1 MQRQGSFSQAEYAGK
16 KKQTRRDKFLA
27 EMEQVVPWA
36 RLVERL
42 RPFYPKGERG
52 RPPIGL
58 ERMLRLYFLQQWYGL
73 ADEALEDAL
82 YDSQALRGFAGIDLS
97 VAAVPDATTVL
108 NFRHWLEEHDLTR
121 ALFDEVGAMLEERG
135 LLMRQGTIVD
145 ATIIAAPPS
154 TKNKSKARDPE
165 MHQTKKGN
173 QWHFGMKAH
182 IGVDVASGVVH
193 TVVGTAA
200 NEADINQTA
209 ALLHGQEEAVFADA
223 GYTGAD
229 KRPELEDRDVSWNIA
244 IKRSIIKALPKALR
258 DLAEPVERALSQVR
272 AWVEHPFH
280 IVKNLFRH
288 KKLRY
293 RGLAKNTAQLHTL
306 FALANLVIVKKTLLA
321 QRRPDHTRTLSLIP
335 KTTQETRPQP
345 RFLPPRPLPTGR
357 AARKS
362 GVGRRT
368 VSYPRNVQCFLSAHT
383 FIFIRINRYC
393 RFCELEPRRLG
404 SQKVQ
409 SRLGFAAGN
418 RFPGVTSK
426 RGVAKVRKGHGRACC
441 SLVRAAAVGSASALN
456 QS

>member
-1 MQRQGSFSQAEYAGK
+1 MQRQGSFSQVEYAGK

-42 RPFYPKGERG
+42 RPLYPKGERG

-58 ERMLRLYFLQQWYGL
+58 ERMLRIYFVQQWYGL

-82 YDSQALRGFAGIDLS
+82 YDSQALRGFIGIELNRD
-97 VAAVPDATTVL
+97 AVPDATTVL
-108 NFRHWLEEHDLTR
+108 HFRHWLEKHELTK
-121 ALFDEVGAMLEERG
+121 ALFDEVAAMLAERG

-154 TKNKSKARDPE
+154 TKNKEKTRDPE
-165 MHQTKKGN
+165 MHQTRKGN
-173 QWHFGMKAH
+173 QWYFGMKAH

-193 TVVGTAA
+193 TVTGTAA

-209 ALLHGQEEAVFADA
+209 ALLHGEEEAVFADA

-229 KRPELEDRDVSWNIA
+229 KRPELAERDVSWNIA
-244 IKRSIIKALPKALR
+244 IKRGIIKALPKSLR

-280 IVKNLFRH
+280 IVKNRFRH

-293 RGLAKNTAQLHTL
+293 RGLAKNTAQLRTL

-321 QRRPDHTRTLSLIP
+321 PAP
-335 KTTQETRPQP
+335 
-345 RFLPPRPLPTGR
+345 
-357 AARKS
+357 
-362 GVGRRT
+362 V
-368 VSYPRNVQCFLSAHT
+368 
-383 FIFIRINRYC
+383 
-393 RFCELEPRRLG
+393 
-404 SQKVQ
+404 
-409 SRLGFAAGN
+409 
-418 RFPGVTSK
+418 
-426 RGVAKVRKGHGRACC
+426 
-441 SLVRAAAVGSASALN
+441 
-456 QS
+456 

>member
-42 RPFYPKGERG
+42 RPLYPKGERG

-58 ERMLRLYFLQQWYGL
+58 ERMLRIYFLQQWYGL

-82 YDSQALRGFAGIDLS
+82 YDSHALRGFAGIALNHDP
-97 VAAVPDATTVL
+97 VPDATTL
-108 NFRHWLEEHDLTR
+108 LKFRHWLERHDLTKV
-121 ALFDEVGAMLEERG
+121 LFEEVGRMLEERG

-154 TKNKSKARDPE
+154 TKNKTKTRDPE

-193 TVVGTAA
+193 TLTGTAA

-209 ALLHGQEEAVFADA
+209 ALLHGQEGVVFADA
-223 GYTGAD
+223 GYAGAD
-229 KRPELEDRDVSWNIA
+229 KRPELADCDVCWNIA
-244 IKRSIIKALPKALR
+244 IKRSIIKALPKVLR
-258 DLAEPVERALSQVR
+258 ELAEPVEQALAQVR

-280 IVKNLFRH
+280 VVKNLFRH

-306 FALANLVIVKKTLLA
+306 FALANLVIVKKSLLA
-321 QRRPDHTRTLSLIP
+321 P
-335 KTTQETRPQP
+335 
-345 RFLPPRPLPTGR
+345 
-357 AARKS
+357 
-362 GVGRRT
+362 
-368 VSYPRNVQCFLSAHT
+368 
-383 FIFIRINRYC
+383 
-393 RFCELEPRRLG
+393 
-404 SQKVQ
+404 SQI
-409 SRLGFAAGN
+409 
-418 RFPGVTSK
+418 
-426 RGVAKVRKGHGRACC
+426 
-441 SLVRAAAVGSASALN
+441 
-456 QS
+456 

>member
-42 RPFYPKGERG
+42 QPLYPKGERG

-58 ERMLRLYFLQQWYGL
+58 ERMLRIYFLQNWYGL

-82 YDSQALRGFAGIDLS
+82 YDSQALRGFAGIDLA
-97 VAAVPDATTVL
+97 VASVPDATTL
-108 NFRHWLEEHDLTR
+108 LHFRHWLEQHELTKV
-121 ALFDEVGAMLEERG
+121 LFDEVWAMLEERG

-145 ATIIAAPPS
+145 ATIIAAPSS
-154 TKNKSKARDPE
+154 TKNKSKSRDPE
-165 MHQTKKGN
+165 MHQTRKGN
-173 QWHFGMKAH
+173 QWYFGMKAH

-193 TVVGTAA
+193 TVIGTAA
-200 NEADINQTA
+200 NEADINQTG
-209 ALLHGQEEAVFADA
+209 ALLHGREEAVFADA

-244 IKRSIIKALPKALR
+244 IKRSIIKALPKGLR

-272 AWVEHPFH
+272 AVVEHPFH
-280 IVKNLFRH
+280 VVKNRFHH

-321 QRRPDHTRTLSLIP
+321 Q
-335 KTTQETRPQP
+335 PQ
-345 RFLPPRPLPTGR
+345 
-357 AARKS
+357 A
-362 GVGRRT
+362 
-368 VSYPRNVQCFLSAHT
+368 
-383 FIFIRINRYC
+383 
-393 RFCELEPRRLG
+393 
-404 SQKVQ
+404 
-409 SRLGFAAGN
+409 
-418 RFPGVTSK
+418 
-426 RGVAKVRKGHGRACC
+426 
-441 SLVRAAAVGSASALN
+441 
-456 QS
+456 

>member
-58 ERMLRLYFLQQWYGL
+58 ERMLRIYFLQQWYGL

-97 VAAVPDATTVL
+97 LATVPDATTVL
-108 NFRHWLEEHDLTR
+108 NFRHWLEEHDLTQ
-121 ALFDEVGAMLEERG
+121 ALFDEVGVMLEERG

-193 TVVGTAA
+193 TVVGT
-200 NEADINQTA
+200 
-209 ALLHGQEEAVFADA
+209 VFADA

-229 KRPELEDRDVSWNIA
+229 KRPELEDRDVDWNIA
-244 IKRSIIKALPKALR
+244 VKRSIIKALPKPLR
-258 DLAEPVERALSQVR
+258 DWAEAVERALSQVR

-280 IVKNLFRH
+280 VVKNLFRH
-288 KKLRY
+288 RKLRY
-293 RGLAKNTAQLHTL
+293 RGLAKNTAQLRTL
-306 FALANLVIVKKTLLA
+306 FALANLVIVKKALLA
-321 QRRPDHTRTLSLIP
+321 QS
-335 KTTQETRPQP
+335 
-345 RFLPPRPLPTGR
+345 
-357 AARKS
+357 S
-362 GVGRRT
+362 V
-368 VSYPRNVQCFLSAHT
+368 
-383 FIFIRINRYC
+383 
-393 RFCELEPRRLG
+393 
-404 SQKVQ
+404 
-409 SRLGFAAGN
+409 
-418 RFPGVTSK
+418 
-426 RGVAKVRKGHGRACC
+426 
-441 SLVRAAAVGSASALN
+441 
-456 QS
+456 